1 MPAEPRPIN
10 EFFTDLESQWTYSNV
25 SGTSAKPAFVEV
37 TGTDEPMRFDLNV
50 NDHLVGRAG
59 SPAMEEQP
67 IGNWKYGNRM
77 YNIEIEVYTLT
88 NRNRLYDL
96 MREIRRICHKRMHS
110 LTNFQRIQFQ
120 NFQELTQE
128 QANIWAGTINIE
140 LVNNAVLLET

>member
-1 MPAEPRPIN
+1 MPEPLPVKDLLAVFDAQWNASNVVEPRFI
-10 EFFTDLESQWTYSNV
+10 
-25 SGTSAKPAFVEV
+25 EV
-37 TGTDEPMRFDLNV
+37 TGSTSDPLRFDLNV
-50 NDHLVGRAG
+50 KDVIVGRPG
-59 SPAMEEQP
+59 NPAFNEQP